1 MKSSK
6 FCISV
11 FIFFASFTSL
21 LACSEV
27 PQQKPEIAQPP
38 LPANVVNY
46 IQKEPL
52 KPEYPRAAAPAEI
65 KSDSPKNETKKITKI
80 KTPVEKKGANNTST
94 SNESLKATFPVYI
107 TDIDGRAIIFDSPP
121 KRIIAFDS
129 AAVETLF
136 AIGEGHRIIG
146 THDYVSYPPDAN
158 SITKVGDA
166 FNMDVEAVVGLNP
179 DLVYLFYPS
188 FKEQLENAGLKVLL
202 ISTMGDDISEMADH
216 FRMWGHIT
224 GAVMEANNL
233 ADDFEGRI
241 LNIESTLAPY
251 TEGPSVFQ
259 DVGGLWTPGKNTL
272 VGNVFKLLK
281 LQNIAHDI
289 EGYQQI
295 SPEVIVERN
304 PQYIISSYSD
314 IFSDDPKY
322 SGVVAVKNGSI
333 YIPSADYLSI
343 SGPRFLMGVDEL
355 ANFIYPGIFK

>member
-1 MKSSK
+1 
-6 FCISV
+6 V
-11 FIFFASFTSL
+11 SL
-21 LACSEV
+21 FACSEV
-27 PQQKPEIAQPP
+27 SQQKPDPAPP
-38 LPANVVNY
+38 ALPANVVDY
-46 IQKEPL
+46 IKKKPL
-52 KPEYPRAAAPAEI
+52 KPEYPRAAAPAEV
-65 KSDSPKNETKKITKI
+65 KVDSSKDETSKITGI
-80 KTPVEKKGANNTST
+80 KTPIEKKYPKKTSS
-94 SNESLKATFPVYI
+94 SNESLKVTFPVSI
-107 TDIDGRAIIFDSPP
+107 TDIDNQKIIFDSPP
-121 KRIIAFDS
+121 ERIIAFDS

-146 THDYVSYPPDAN
+146 THDYVSYPPEAN
-158 SITKVGDA
+158 SIEKVGDA

-202 ISTMGDDISEMADH
+202 IPTMGDDISEMADH
-216 FRMWGHIT
+216 FRMWGRIT

-233 ADDFEGRI
+233 ADDFESRI

-259 DVGGLWTPGKNTL
+259 DVGGLWTPGNDTL

-289 EGYQQI
+289 DGYQQI

-304 PQYIISSYSD
+304 PQYIISSYGD
-314 IFSDDPKY
+314 TFSDDPKY

>member
-65 KSDSPKNETKKITKI
+65 KSDSPKNETRKITKI
-80 KTPVEKKGANNTST
+80 KTPVEKKDTNNTST

-107 TDIDGRAIIFDSPP
+107 TDIDGREIIFDSPP

>member
-1 MKSSK
+1 MISSK
-6 FCISV
+6 LYISV
-11 FIFFASFTSL
+11 FIFFVSFTSL
-21 LACSEV
+21 LACSEAL
-27 PQQKPEIAQPP
+27 QQKPEPAQPA
-38 LPANVVNY
+38 LPGTVVNY

-52 KPEYPRAAAPAEI
+52 KPEAPMAAAPAEI
-65 KSDSPKNETKKITKI
+65 KFDAPKIETKKITKI
-80 KTPVEKKGANNTST
+80 KTPVEKKHTDNTPT

-107 TDIDGRAIIFDSPP
+107 TDIDGREIIFDSPP
-121 KRIIAFDS
+121 ERIIAFDS

-146 THDYVSYPPDAN
+146 THDYVSYPPESN

-166 FNMDVEAVVGLNP
+166 FNMDLEAVVGLNP

-202 ISTMGDDISEMADH
+202 IPTIGDDISEMADH
-216 FRMWGHIT
+216 FRMWGRIT
-224 GAVMEANNL
+224 GGVKEANNL
-233 ADDFEGRI
+233 AEDFEDRI
-241 LNIESTLAPY
+241 LNIEAALEPY
-251 TEGPSVFQ
+251 SEGPSVFQ
-259 DVGGLWTPGKNTL
+259 DVGGLWTPGNDTL

-314 IFSDDPKY
+314 NFSDDPKY

>member
-1 MKSSK
+1 M
-6 FCISV
+6 
-11 FIFFASFTSL
+11 
-21 LACSEV
+21 ACSEV

-80 KTPVEKKGANNTST
+80 KTPVEKKGTNNTST

-107 TDIDGRAIIFDSPP
+107 TDIDGREIIFDSPP